1 MYKRTRNV
9 LTKIKF
15 PIENPKQNPQKPS
28 PHTMHVTKHQ
38 KTAHNMTDMCM
49 HMHMLH
55 MCMHMHML
63 HMCMCM
69 YVHVRRVSAHRITHN
84 LHSLTRHIMI
94 ATS

>member
-1 MYKRTRNV
+1 
-9 LTKIKF
+9 
-15 PIENPKQNPQKPS
+15 
-28 PHTMHVTKHQ
+28 MHITKHQ

-55 MCMHMHML
+55 MCMHMLHMCM
-63 HMCMCM
+63 HMHMHMHMCMCMCM

>member
-1 MYKRTRNV
+1 MNYKRTRNV

-28 PHTMHVTKHQ
+28 PHTMHITKHQ

-55 MCMHMHML
+55 
-63 HMCMCM
+63 MCM